1 MRMKKVLEL
10 GFPGREARGM
20 VNGFM
25 SRNLPC
31 MACDEGLNVSV
42 DYSKL
47 KVSAG
52 ELQAP
57 TNLLPLHQRKETAEV
72 CFTLPE
78 EWKNT
83 SFHIYAFA
91 VNARATKASET
102 LWLGNFHENK
112 E

>member
-1 MRMKKVLEL
+1 MYDDDRLYVFLWNPEVL
-10 GFPGREARGM
+10 R
-20 VNGFM
+20 
-25 SRNLPC
+25 
-31 MACDEGLNVSV
+31 
-42 DYSKL
+42 
-47 KVSAG
+47 
-52 ELQAP
+52 

-102 LWLGNFHENK
+102 LWLENFHENK

>member
-1 MRMKKVLEL
+1 MKKVLEL
-10 GFPGREARGM
+10 GFPGREARGR

-31 MACDEGLNVSV
+31 MTCDEGLNVSV

-57 TNLLPLHQRKETAEV
+57 EVTAQWADSGGILIFKQK
-72 CFTLPE
+72 C
-78 EWKNT
+78 
-83 SFHIYAFA
+83 
-91 VNARATKASET
+91 
-102 LWLGNFHENK
+102 
-112 E
+112 